1 MKKKSYYLAPTTLN
15 EFLNEQKSVTLT
27 RKYGEK
33 NPVVVGTRAPVRN
46 QILSFVAENQQISRI
61 KLKRFIA
68 GLNEGSKNPNAA
80 ANMWLKRNSKF
91 FIAEE
96 KSGITVYKLSKLGHK
111 LLERMSALAESK
123 INEKNEKDYDFKVNG
138 KKGIHDEK
146 EENLDEA
153 GSGEAE
159 DVDEKCDESAK
170 PKSKKERIQE
180 LVEQIRAK
188 RAQRLYEEDEI
199 EEPEE
204 DEEDEEGEEPAE
216 DVETPDEESEEEEKE
231 EGEEEDMEDEEETEG
246 DDKVEVT
253 EFIISVDDVEEA
265 LAELSEL
272 GIEAEEVAGE
282 AGDDMDMD
290 MDFEEPAEG
299 GEEEVD
305 DFDLDLGGDIEGEE
319 EDMEGE
325 EEMEESVTGMEKF
338 SKQRNSKYGK
348 STANL
353 TEEEDDEMDEMQVT
367 GFGKDN
373 KKSFKKSDP
382 GLLEDEDE
390 LGMDDLDLEEPEE
403 GGEESEEVDM
413 DIEGPEGE
421 EGAEFDMEEAP
432 EGGSQIR
439 VSAEQWPALKK
450 WLEEKGVDIE
460 EMFGGEIEM
469 EGEDVED
476 EISFD
481 GLEDTGEE
489 KGGEEEKEEDV
500 DVDVDVDVEDEDEE
514 VEEGYKK

>member
-27 RKYGEK
+27 RKYGQK
-33 NPVVVGTRAPVRN
+33 DPVVVGTRAPLRN
-46 QILSFVAENQQISRI
+46 QVLSFVAENQQVSRI
-61 KLKRFIA
+61 KLKKFIA

-80 ANMWLKRNSKF
+80 ANMWLKRNNKF
-91 FIAEE
+91 FITEE
-96 KSGITVYKLSKLGHK
+96 RNGISVYKLSKLGHK
-111 LLERMSALAESK
+111 LLERMSSLAESK
-123 INEKNEKDYDFKVNG
+123 MNEKDEKDHDFKVNG

-146 EENLDEA
+146 DEKVDE
-153 GSGEAE
+153 SE
-159 DVDEKCDESAK
+159 DKEVDEKCDEEVSE
-170 PKSKKERIQE
+170 SKKERIQK

-188 RAQRLYEEDEI
+188 RAKRLYEEEEEELEGPDE
-199 EEPEE
+199 EEE
-204 DEEDEEGEEPAE
+204 DEVEVEDEESDDEVE
-216 DVETPDEESEEEEKE
+216 DD
-231 EGEEEDMEDEEETEG
+231 EGEEEEVED

-253 EFIISVDDVEEA
+253 EFIISVDDVAEA
-265 LAELSEL
+265 IAELGEL

-282 AGDDMDMD
+282 VGDDMDMD
-290 MDFEEPAEG
+290 MDMDLESPEEG
-299 GEEEVD
+299 GEEVD

-319 EDMEGE
+319 EEMEGE

-338 SKQRNSKYGK
+338 SKSRNAKYGD
-348 STANL
+348 SPANL
-353 TEEEDDEMDEMQVT
+353 TEEEDDDLEEMQVT
-367 GFGKDN
+367 GFGDKN

-382 GLLEDEDE
+382 GLLEDDDE
-390 LGMDDLDLEEPEE
+390 LGMDDLDLEGPE

-421 EGAEFDMEEAP
+421 EDTEFDMGEAP

-489 KGGEEEKEEDV
+489 KGGEEVEDDEEE
-500 DVDVDVDVEDEDEE
+500 VDVEVEDDEEDDEE